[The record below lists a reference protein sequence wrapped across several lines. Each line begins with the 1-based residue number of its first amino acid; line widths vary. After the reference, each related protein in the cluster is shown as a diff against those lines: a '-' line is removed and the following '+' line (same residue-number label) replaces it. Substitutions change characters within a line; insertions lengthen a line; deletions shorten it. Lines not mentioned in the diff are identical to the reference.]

1 MNRNQAVQQEKKKIQ
16 IYLMF
21 TCVCRNLQ
29 RENKELKAYIPFYIK
44 DDKLWGYSKTKGLA

>member
-1 MNRNQAVQQEKKKIQ
+1 M
-16 IYLMF
+16 YLMF